1 MRVLYI
7 FGDPGLLCVMPDRV
21 KNSNRKKQMTASFR
35 YAGVSNSVVFHFDS
49 NLKKKGVKSLPWARS
64 TYSEEIVRGKHLV
77 PPFFWQLESKWKPLL
92 RLSYLYLLFLFWINL
107 GQRQNTCEIPW
118 CNKSNLVKH
127 TILEDLKKS
136 DSDIEVLKP
145 YKCSHCDSSFELEKI
160 LLQHLAASHLFCWKK
175 KKCFCQNTKISY
187 VVLILAQQIC
197 WISFLC
203 FSIIKKLSM
212 IKSTLL

>member
-1 MRVLYI
+1 MPLGGSKEHFSCFHTSCQTGLIILTGKSRWLLHSDMQASQI
-7 FGDPGLLCVMPDRV
+7 QWFFTLIPISKKRCQITPLSTFHLFRRNCLGEAFG
-21 KNSNRKKQMTASFR
+21 TSFFL
-35 YAGVSNSVVFHFDS
+35 AI
-49 NLKKKGVKSLPWARS
+49 GVKMKTP
-64 TYSEEIVRGKHLV
+64 
-77 PPFFWQLESKWKPLL
+77 L
-92 RLSYLYLLFLFWINL
+92 RLSYLYLLLFLFWINL

-175 KKCFCQNTKISY
+175 KNVFVRIPK
-187 VVLILAQQIC
+187 
-197 WISFLC
+197 FL
-203 FSIIKKLSM
+203 M
-212 IKSTLL
+212 